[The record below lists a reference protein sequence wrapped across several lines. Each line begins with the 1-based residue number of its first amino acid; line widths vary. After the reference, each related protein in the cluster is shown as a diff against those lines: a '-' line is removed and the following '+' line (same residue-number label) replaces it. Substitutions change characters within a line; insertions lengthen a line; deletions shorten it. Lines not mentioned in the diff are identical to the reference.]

1 MFKYSGRPVESAA
14 DMAFDFDEDG
24 YLDPVEEAELMR
36 LLEDDDEDDE
46 FDEDDFDEDDDWD
59 EDDDFDDDF

>member
-1 MFKYSGRPVESAA
+1 MFKLSGRPVESAA

-36 LLEDDDEDDE
+36 SLDLDEDEDE
-46 FDEDDFDEDDDWD
+46 SDFEENDEDWD
-59 EDDDFDDDF
+59 EDDYEEDDF